1 MKTFLQIFL
10 FAILITIFY
19 FFYKSYFVDNKKIE
33 KSIVEETLN
42 DPLINQ
48 EEIIEQKKN
57 TEDKKNL
64 ITNLTYKVNLA
75 RAGNYE
81 IKSGSSEVIYENNSE
96 IVIMKNVSAI
106 FTDNKNNRILITSD
120 FARFNSSNYD
130 SFFLFA
136 TLAL

>member
-57 TEDKKNL
+57 TEDKK
-64 ITNLTYKVNLA
+64 I
-75 RAGNYE
+75 
-81 IKSGSSEVIYENNSE
+81 
-96 IVIMKNVSAI
+96 
-106 FTDNKNNRILITSD
+106 
-120 FARFNSSNYD
+120 
-130 SFFLFA
+130 
-136 TLAL
+136 